1 MRVTNRMLS
10 NNFLSDMR
18 TNLNNMKTLQSQLS
32 SGKEIRRP
40 SDDPFKVARAMQLNT
55 DISANKQYNEN
66 ISDTINWLDAT
77 DTSLDQVTQTFQRI
91 RELTIS
97 SGNAAYGSDERRAIK
112 DELNQKVSEIAQIL
126 NSNFDGKYVFGG
138 SKVTSKPLG
147 VKDFDASGNK
157 GLFFAGKEGE
167 ELSVNSTDITMSSQ
181 MDMIKGKLPVEVSQ
195 GVTMDYN
202 VSAYDVLNFTSEKG
216 KQINVSNLLNNIIT
230 NLDSSS
236 ADAQS
241 RLTGENLDDLT
252 AAASNI
258 LKIRAEV
265 GAKQNRMDSA
275 KDKNDQE
282 NYNLTEVLSNTEDI
296 DITQK
301 TMEYSTMQT
310 VYMASLQTSAKIIQP
325 SLMDYLR

>member
-1 MRVTNRMLS
+1 
-10 NNFLSDMR
+10 MR

-40 SDDPFKVARAMQLNT
+40 SDDPFKTARIMQLNT

-77 DTSLDQVTQTFQRI
+77 DTSLDQVTQSFQRI
-91 RELTIS
+91 RELVIS

-112 DELNQKVSEIAQIL
+112 DELNEKVSEISQIL

-147 VKDFDASGNK
+147 VKDIDANGNK
-157 GLFFAGKEGE
+157 GLFFAGKDGE
-167 ELSVNSTDITMSSQ
+167 ELSLNSPDIIMSSQ
-181 MDMIKGKLPVEVSQ
+181 MDMIKQKLPVEVSQ

-202 VSAYDVLNFTSEKG
+202 VSAYDVLNFTSDKG

-230 NLDSSS
+230 NLDTNS
-236 ADAQS
+236 ADAQGK
-241 RLTGENLDDLT
+241 LTGENLADLT
-252 AAASNI
+252 SAASNI

-275 KDKNDQE
+275 KDKNTEE
-282 NYNLTEVLSNTEDI
+282 NFNLTEVLSNTEDI